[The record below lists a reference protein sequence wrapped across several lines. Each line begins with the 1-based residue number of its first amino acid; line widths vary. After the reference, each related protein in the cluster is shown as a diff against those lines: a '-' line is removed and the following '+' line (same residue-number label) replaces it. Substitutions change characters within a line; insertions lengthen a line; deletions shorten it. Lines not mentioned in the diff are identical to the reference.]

1 MEYSQIALSDVL
13 INDKLTV
20 LYNWRNVELTTWK
33 YNLRESTVWAIDLDE
48 WALFLMIEFSFV

>member
-1 MEYSQIALSDVL
+1 MEYSQIALSDET

>member
-1 MEYSQIALSDVL
+1 MEYSQIALSDAQ

>member
-1 MEYSQIALSDVL
+1 MEYSQIALSDVQ